1 MLCSNEQKFG
11 DNRLKKT
18 PLLVAAL
25 AFVVGIVAAQ
35 YLLST
40 NASPT
45 ATSSDSTRVP
55 VITGKFGGDFTLTQA
70 DKPVHLNDFQ
80 DKVVVVYFGYSSCPD
95 ICPTSLATISA
106 GLKTLTA
113 EELAQV
119 QPIFIS
125 VDPERDGGDTLMNYA
140 KHFHP
145 NLIGITGTAAEVQQ
159 VAQQY
164 GAFYAK
170 VSSNSAMGYLVDHT
184 SNTYLISKAG
194 KFVTI
199 LPHDM
204 TPATVAAGI
213 RQELQ

>member
-1 MLCSNEQKFG
+1 MTYTGETP
-11 DNRLKKT
+11 LKKT
-18 PLLVAAL
+18 PILIAL
-25 AFVVGIVAAQ
+25 FAFVVGIITAQ
-35 YLLST
+35 YLLSAKPSPSP
-40 NASPT
+40 ASVQT
-45 ATSSDSTRVP
+45 GTRVP
-55 VITGKFGGDFTLTQA
+55 VVAGTFGGDFTLTQQG
-70 DKPVHLNDFQ
+70 KPVKLSDFQ
-80 DKVVVVYFGYSSCPD
+80 DKVVMVYFGYSSCPD
-95 ICPTSLATISA
+95 ICPTSLAIISA

-140 KHFHP
+140 QHFHP

-159 VAQQY
+159 ATRQY

-170 VSSNSAMGYLVDHT
+170 VPSKSAMGYLVDHT

-199 LPHDM
+199 LPHNM
-204 TPATVAAGI
+204 TPATVAESI

>member
-1 MLCSNEQKFG
+1 M
-11 DNRLKKT
+11 KKT
-18 PLLVAAL
+18 PILIAL
-25 AFVVGIVAAQ
+25 CAFIVGIITAQ
-35 YLLST
+35 YLLSAKPIPSP
-40 NASPT
+40 ASVQT
-45 ATSSDSTRVP
+45 GTRVP
-55 VITGKFGGDFTLTQA
+55 VVAGKFGGDFTLTQQG
-70 DKPVHLNDFQ
+70 KPVKLSDFQ

-95 ICPTSLATISA
+95 ICPTSLAIMSA

-140 KHFHP
+140 QHFHP

-159 VAQQY
+159 AAQQY

-204 TPATVAAGI
+204 TPAMVAASI
-213 RQELQ
+213 RQELP